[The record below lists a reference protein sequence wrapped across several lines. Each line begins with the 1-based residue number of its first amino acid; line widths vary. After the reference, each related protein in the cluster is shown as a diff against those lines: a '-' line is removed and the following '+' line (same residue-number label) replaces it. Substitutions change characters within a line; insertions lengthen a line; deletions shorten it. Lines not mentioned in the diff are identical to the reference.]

1 MQNGDCR
8 FFKTNIM
15 QKPVKKKLFI
25 KTREKHFGGKSG
37 ISLPERKKLVKIA
50 NGKIF
55 YPQLKKLLI

>member
-1 MQNGDCR
+1 
-8 FFKTNIM
+8 M

>member
-1 MQNGDCR
+1 MVIVI
-8 FFKTNIM
+8 FKTNII
-15 QKPVKKKLFI
+15 QKTVEKKLFVE
-25 KTREKHFGGKSG
+25 TSENHFGGKSG